1 MKLWP
6 LAQATLFVNI
16 FYSFP
21 ISQAKSNSNCGIN
34 LSSFLLQ
41 ILFYLTLIY
50 FCYHW
55 NNFCYQVDLSLL
67 EFATGAR
74 PLPLDRLA
82 AEHGGDED
90 DASMVVEVNSAADDD
105 IETATPSTAAT
116 AMVESSPFK
125 QPPEPPLRVMHRS
138 WCPDDDVR
146 IIDRWL
152 FYQLTNY

>member
-67 EFATGAR
+67 ELATGAR
-74 PLPLDRLA
+74 PLSIDRLA
-82 AEHGGDED
+82 AAHRDED

-138 WCPDDDVR
+138 WCPDDDVC
-146 IIDRWL
+146 IIDGCFINL
-152 FYQLTNY
+152 QTNN